1 MFIGVDKF
9 DDVWYNALSVDQEQN
24 KSKSSFVTY
33 HAFVFFTPP
42 ISSLSYKI
50 WKNSI
55 MIMVLYLIQEL
66 IQ

>member
-33 HAFVFFTPP
+33 HVFV
-42 ISSLSYKI
+42 L
-50 WKNSI
+50 
-55 MIMVLYLIQEL
+55 
-66 IQ
+66 